1 MKRRRRKPEA
11 ASGRPSEEAPE
22 PAAARTPRVGL
33 LAFAVT
39 ALLLAATCDERFS
52 GLITDGQQMLS
63 TAGSMVF
70 FGELGIS
77 RDFVVAVARSG
88 GDAISRYGLATSLI
102 DTVAVFAARLL
113 HWTVPGASS
122 APIFAL
128 VPCLLLAVTAGS
140 IASALQRLGL
150 RPWHAVA
157 AGGATILGTPL
168 WAYSASELSEPVGAA
183 SIALLSLAVIA
194 LRTRDDAAARWEVL
208 AGAAAGTALL
218 TKSIL
223 LLPALP
229 LLLAASL
236 VARREARPVRA
247 GARPAI
253 GGIPLRPRVLMI
265 GALLGALWALFE
277 LTRFGTLGG
286 GYAGEGFTTPFGTG
300 FRGLTILPNKGILF
314 YAPIFFLVP
323 FGFVAL
329 QRRDRPLAL
338 ALCLS
343 PLLFLFAI
351 STWWAWDGQIGWGPR
366 LLLPALPPL
375 LLLAALGA
383 HHLGRTGW
391 LAFGSLL
398 LAGAAVN
405 LPGVLAPYSA
415 VEMAVASDPPARHL
429 ALAPSWWPPRIAFDY
444 LGARW
449 KGGDVASRLATEAFA
464 GIEPPAVSAFAGK
477 ASNLKVYFWPSLVGN
492 PAFEVDEVLPALVL
506 PFRWPF
512 LGRSW
517 LDPSFSM
524 SDPWRLVVRDQAI
537 RALDT
542 GRPERTLTLANLL
555 LERGDRPPDPRDV
568 ALRAEAYRL
577 EGRIPEARAE
587 ASRLADAC
595 HPMLL
600 WPRALTGASLDCVPP
615 LSRQGIRASIERSG
629 RAGWTLPGWLRSF
642 RAATRERPYG
652 GP

>member
-1 MKRRRRKPEA
+1 MRCSPTINVDRLKPFVTRVDAPPPPGPVTDAGQEGEHEVELLLNRRTIRGVTRYLVRWRGHASPEDQWLRKEELTHCPERVAEYNAAASRRRSALRAE
-11 ASGRPSEEAPE
+11 R
-22 PAAARTPRVGL
+22 AAAAAPRPRLPEGP
-33 LAFAVT
+33 
-39 ALLLAATCDERFS
+39 AT
-52 GLITDGQQMLS
+52 
-63 TAGSMVF
+63 
-70 FGELGIS
+70 
-77 RDFVVAVARSG
+77 
-88 GDAISRYGLATSLI
+88 
-102 DTVAVFAARLL
+102 
-113 HWTVPGASS
+113 
-122 APIFAL
+122 
-128 VPCLLLAVTAGS
+128 
-140 IASALQRLGL
+140 
-150 RPWHAVA
+150 
-157 AGGATILGTPL
+157 
-168 WAYSASELSEPVGAA
+168 PVGPHAPVGFR
-183 SIALLSLAVIA
+183 LA
-194 LRTRDDAAARWEVL
+194 RPDEVL

-429 ALAPSWWPPRIAFDY
+429 ALTPSWWPPRIAFDY